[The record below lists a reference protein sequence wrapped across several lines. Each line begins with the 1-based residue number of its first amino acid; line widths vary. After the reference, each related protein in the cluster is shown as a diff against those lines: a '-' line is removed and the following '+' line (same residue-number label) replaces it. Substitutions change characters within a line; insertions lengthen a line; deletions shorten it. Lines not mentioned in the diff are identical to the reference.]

1 VARQRNSENSG
12 LPARWRLY
20 HGAYYFHVPPGQE
33 KFFDGKKQFRL
44 GTTLPEA
51 FAVWSKRMESK
62 KECST
67 IGQLLTRYA
76 IEEVPKK
83 APKTQRDAADHIVR
97 LTAVFGEMALE
108 TIKPQHLYKYIDF
121 RKEKKINANGRTE
134 GGLAVAQREVKTLSG
149 AFTKA
154 VEWGLIDRHPFKH
167 EIRMTGQ
174 KPRDRYIENWEIVEC
189 LALPTFRKS
198 GSVLAIQAYIRIKL
212 MTGMAR
218 SDLLRLTVSDLKDD
232 GVHIQR
238 HKTRKSSG
246 KRTVYEMTPD
256 LSRAIEQAK
265 SARPVLS
272 SFLFCNTKGQPYIN
286 EETGESSGWDSMW
299 QRFMAR
305 ILKETKVEAK
315 FTEHDL
321 RAKCASDAA
330 SLDQARALLS
340 HADSRTT
347 QSVYRRKPE
356 RVMPLGGVK

>member
-1 VARQRNSENSG
+1 MGRKRNSENAG

-20 HGAYYFHVPPGQE
+20 HGAYFFHVPPGQE

-44 GTTLPEA
+44 GTTLAEA
-51 FAVWSKRMESK
+51 FSVWSERVESK

-67 IGQLLTRYA
+67 IGQLLRRYA

-83 APKTQRDAADHIVR
+83 APKTQKDSADHIVR
-97 LTAVFGEMALE
+97 LSAVFGDLPLQL
-108 TIKPQHLYKYIDF
+108 IRPQHLYKYIDH
-121 RKEKKINANGRTE
+121 RKEKKVNENGRIE

-167 EIRMTGQ
+167 EIRMTGL
-174 KPRDRYIENWEIVEC
+174 KPRDRYIEDWEIIEC
-189 LALPTFRKS
+189 LALSSFRKT

-218 SDLLRLTVSDLKDD
+218 SDLLRLTLSDIKED

-256 LSRAIEQAK
+256 LLRAIDQAK
-265 SARPVLS
+265 AARPVLS
-272 SFLFCNTKGQPYIN
+272 GHLFCNAKGQPYIN
-286 EETGESSGWDSMW
+286 EETGESAGWDSMW
-299 QRFMAR
+299 QRFMTR
-305 ILKETKVEAK
+305 ILQETKVKTK

-321 RAKCASDAA
+321 RAKCASDAV

-356 RVMPLGGVK
+356 RVQPLKGVK

>member
-1 VARQRNSENSG
+1 MARQRNSENSG

-51 FAVWSKRMESK
+51 FAVWSMRMESK

-174 KPRDRYIENWEIVEC
+174 KPRDRYIEDWEIVEC

-272 SFLFCNTKGQPYIN
+272 SYLFCNTKGQPYIN